1 MHFMCCVVESPFGD
15 LKFYN
20 GIKPDKILITIRKK
34 STSSVILHEGLSC
47 WPHWLLVLHFFMFRE
62 LGVPSWSS
70 GKLVK
75 LLKLTSETVS
85 FHRISSYFCQVSVA
99 FSAANGSPAA
109 KRAFKFLKTSSTWH
123 TIVNSIQWLNKRK
136 AVLFLLC
143 SAN

>member
-1 MHFMCCVVESPFGD
+1 MPFMCCVVESPFGD

-34 STSSVILHEGLSC
+34 KHIKCNFTWRVILLTTLISGTSL
-47 WPHWLLVLHFFMFRE
+47 FMFRE

-75 LLKLTSETVS
+75 LLKLISETVS